1 MQVNTETKKKKKKNR
16 SQCYISTFSSQRYSR
31 KKFNILFTLMSE
43 NKLLKLAVVKNSIN
57 SFKNAIHAYF
67 KCDNFILT
75 LFLC

>member
-1 MQVNTETKKKKKKNR
+1 
-16 SQCYISTFSSQRYSR
+16 
-31 KKFNILFTLMSE
+31 MSE
-43 NKLLKLAVVKNSIN
+43 NKLLKLAVVKNSVN